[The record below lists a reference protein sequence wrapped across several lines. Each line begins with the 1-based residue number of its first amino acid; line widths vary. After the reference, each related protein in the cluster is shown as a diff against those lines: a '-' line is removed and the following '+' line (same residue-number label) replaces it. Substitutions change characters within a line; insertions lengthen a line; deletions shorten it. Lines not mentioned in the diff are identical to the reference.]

1 MTALG
6 GKGYS
11 YLTIPGADPIPVD
24 TEDLSD
30 RTDDDD
36 AGALATKKKK
46 REMRQDNA
54 AAFNMLIQAMDTS
67 TEKGKVA
74 FYKVKSAMDK
84 TNYRC
89 GHFANAW
96 EKKLRAKYETEKKP
110 DLQEEQEKYYSKRMK
125 EKENP
130 ETFILGM
137 EIMRSKLEN
146 LGEVIP
152 EDKFIK
158 DPISKLP
165 KSKAAGQL
173 SPYQLK
179 ADAWKA
185 RVGAVVDPL

>member
-1 MTALG
+1 
-6 GKGYS
+6 
-11 YLTIPGADPIPVD
+11 
-24 TEDLSD
+24 
-30 RTDDDD
+30 
-36 AGALATKKKK
+36 
-46 REMRQDNA
+46 
-54 AAFNMLIQAMDTS
+54 MLWTRPTS
-67 TEKGKVA
+67 
-74 FYKVKSAMDK
+74 
-84 TNYRC
+84 YRC

-96 EKKLRAKYETEKKP
+96 EKLRAKYETDKKP

-125 EKENP
+125 EKESP

-158 DPISKLP
+158 DLISKLP

-179 ADAWKA
+179 ADAWKV
-185 RVGAVVDPL
+185 RVGAVVDPLTVEDLTTAELQKLYMTMYPKKDE